1 MLSDDVKITFLNAS
15 ELTWEIALN
24 NFVEMGNGN
33 LLSLFGNCY
42 LTLNELMHVGEL
54 LQDTSA
60 LSFEDLS
67 RYLPDQFTNQNL
79 SVKSIFNNQI
89 RSHFPVLIVS
99 KRNRSYIIIYQ
110 LNFEFPDL
118 DTLFKNSEMNY

>member
-54 LQDTSA
+54 LQDTTA
-60 LSFEDLS
+60 LSFGS
-67 RYLPDQFTNQNL
+67 VSLPTRPIYKPKF
-79 SVKSIFNNQI
+79 I
-89 RSHFPVLIVS
+89 S
-99 KRNRSYIIIYQ
+99 KVYIQ
-110 LNFEFPDL
+110 
-118 DTLFKNSEMNY
+118 